1 MKHCIFILTF
11 FLSATLAQ
19 AQNKYLKNGPMI
31 GYVEMK
37 EALLWAQTTQKATVQ
52 FEYWPADNPKEKHK
66 TKKVCTREHQ
76 GFTAKCIASEVEPGI
91 KYTYQLL
98 INGKKVKLPY
108 ATTFTTQALWQFRTD
123 PPAFS
128 VAAGSCNYVNE
139 TIYDRPNKP
148 YGSEHEIFKAI
159 YEKKPNAML
168 WLGDNAYLREPDWST
183 RSGMIHRYTHSR
195 SLPDLQPLLASTPN
209 YATWDDHDFGPNDS
223 DKTWVHK
230 QTALDVFKLF
240 WGNPTYGVEGQP
252 SVATAFTINDIAFFS
267 LDNRYHRTPNYC
279 ETCPQKSQ
287 LGAIQLQW
295 LLESL
300 VSSSAPFKI
309 VMIGGQVL
317 TTNAANETYI
327 KHYAEEREIILK
339 FIEENNIKNVVF
351 LTGDRHFAEMS
362 KLTNAKGNSV
372 YDITTSSL
380 TAGAYADG
388 PTKEQNKNRIEGTAV
403 GVHNFA
409 MLNFSGLRKE
419 RSLEVKL
426 FDTTGKE
433 LCKQVI
439 NSQK

>member
-1 MKHCIFILTF
+1 
-11 FLSATLAQ
+11 
-19 AQNKYLKNGPMI
+19 MI

-66 TKKVCTREHQ
+66 TKKVRTRDYQ
-76 GFTAKCIASEVEPGI
+76 GFTAKCLATEVEPGI

-195 SLPDLQPLLASTPN
+195 SLPDLQPLLAATPN

-223 DKTWVHK
+223 DRTWVHK

-240 WGNPTYGVEGQP
+240 WGNPTYGIEGQP
-252 SVATAFTINDIAFFS
+252 SVATAFTINDIDFFA
-267 LDNRYHRTPNYC
+267 LDNRYHRTPNHC
-279 ETCPQKSQ
+279 ETCPQKTQ

-300 VSSSAPFKI
+300 ASSSAPFKM

-327 KHYAEEREIILK
+327 KYYAEEREIILK

-362 KLTNAKGNSV
+362 KLTNAKGNLV

-388 PTKEQNKNRIEGTAV
+388 STKEQNKNRIEGTAV

>member
-11 FLSATLAQ
+11 FLSATLAH

-66 TKKVCTREHQ
+66 TKKVRTRDYQ

-108 ATTFTTQALWQFRTD
+108 ATTFTTQSLWQFRTD

-139 TIYDRPNKP
+139 TIYDRPGKP

-168 WLGDNAYLREPDWST
+168 WLGDNAYLREPDWAT

-195 SLPDLQPLLASTPN
+195 SLPDLQPLLAATPN

-252 SVATAFTINDIAFFS
+252 SVATAFTINDIDFFA
-267 LDNRYHRTPNYC
+267 LDNRYHRTPNHC

-300 VSSSAPFKI
+300 ASSSAPFKI

-327 KHYAEEREIILK
+327 KYYAEEREIILK